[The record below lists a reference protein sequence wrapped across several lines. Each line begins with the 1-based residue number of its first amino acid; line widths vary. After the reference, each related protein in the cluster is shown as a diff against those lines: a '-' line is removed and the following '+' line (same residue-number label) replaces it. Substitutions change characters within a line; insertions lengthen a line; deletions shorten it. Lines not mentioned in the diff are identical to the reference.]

1 MPESAARL
9 HLAAYQEHEPLVLGA
24 PRAARAGHALVGRL
38 TLGAGAWLG
47 AGSIVRAD
55 GHYVRIGE
63 QFHLGRGA
71 TVHIAHD
78 RCPTVVHERV
88 SVGANAVVHACALL
102 ADVVVDEDCDVLDG
116 SVVGAGAVLQAGSVV
131 FPRSR
136 LAAGMLHGG
145 APARPLRAL
154 APGEAAAR
162 AAALRTRNEAAD
174 ARWPCRA
181 RAASAAAG
189 TFVADTTRLAGAV
202 HLAAGA
208 SIWYG
213 CRLDARRGAITLGA
227 RCNVQDNSVLAAGAG
242 GLPIGAD
249 TTIGHNVLLEDC
261 TVGARCLVG
270 IGSRIAAGTVIPDD
284 TFVAAGTYTTRG
296 QRLEGGRL
304 WGGQPAR
311 PIGVLD
317 EARRAVVL
325 ETAAVYA
332 GYARAM
338 RGAGRRSG

>member
-102 ADVVVDEDCDVLDG
+102 ADVVVDEDCVVLDG

-136 LAAGMLHGG
+136 LAAVLERAHGS
-145 APARPLRAL
+145 
-154 APGEAAAR
+154 AR
-162 AAALRTRNEAAD
+162 AHLGDNAVFVDAA
-174 ARWPCRA
+174 
-181 RAASAAAG
+181 
-189 TFVADTTRLAGAV
+189 VACPSSVGG
-202 HLAAGA
+202 AGA
-208 SIWYG
+208 S
-213 CRLDARRGAITLGA
+213 R
-227 RCNVQDNSVLAAGAG
+227 
-242 GLPIGAD
+242 
-249 TTIGHNVLLEDC
+249 TTFFFNLE
-261 TVGARCLVG
+261 
-270 IGSRIAAGTVIPDD
+270 
-284 TFVAAGTYTTRG
+284 
-296 QRLEGGRL
+296 L
-304 WGGQPAR
+304 W
-311 PIGVLD
+311 VDWFL
-317 EARRAVVL
+317 
-325 ETAAVYA
+325 
-332 GYARAM
+332 
-338 RGAGRRSG
+338 

>member
-1 MPESAARL
+1 MTGV
-9 HLAAYQEHEPLVLGA
+9 Q
-24 PRAARAGHALVGRL
+24 
-38 TLGAGAWLG
+38 T
-47 AGSIVRAD
+47 
-55 GHYVRIGE
+55 
-63 QFHLGRGA
+63 
-71 TVHIAHD
+71 
-78 RCPTVVHERV
+78 
-88 SVGANAVVHACALL
+88 CALPI
-102 ADVVVDEDCDVLDG
+102 C
-116 SVVGAGAVLQAGSVV
+116 
-131 FPRSR
+131 
-136 LAAGMLHGG
+136 
-145 APARPLRAL
+145 
-154 APGEAAAR
+154 
-162 AAALRTRNEAAD
+162 
-174 ARWPCRA
+174 
-181 RAASAAAG
+181 
-189 TFVADTTRLAGAV
+189 
-202 HLAAGA
+202 A